1 MGPELIRSR
10 LLRGVTT
17 AWLLLI
23 FGLVGL
29 SCTDDK
35 PKAEEDLTE
44 DQITNHLGDTD
55 VIVNAD
61 RFPNFAHT
69 CWQPAAGVPV
79 GFWSTTDRVTII
91 VYNDWLCPGS
101 TLESPMQV
109 LTGSPRDI
117 ITAGG
122 G

>member
-1 MGPELIRSR
+1 MKRPL
-10 LLRGVTT
+10 
-17 AWLLLI
+17 LLLI
-23 FGLVGL
+23 PPLLLAAASCGDDDDTGALTDLPDSEL
-29 SCTDDK
+29 ST
-35 PKAEEDLTE
+35 
-44 DQITNHLGDTD
+44 QIGHTD

-69 CWQPAAGVPV
+69 CWTGEGAVV

-101 TLESPMQV
+101 TKEQPMTV

-117 ITAGG
+117 INATSG
-122 G
+122 